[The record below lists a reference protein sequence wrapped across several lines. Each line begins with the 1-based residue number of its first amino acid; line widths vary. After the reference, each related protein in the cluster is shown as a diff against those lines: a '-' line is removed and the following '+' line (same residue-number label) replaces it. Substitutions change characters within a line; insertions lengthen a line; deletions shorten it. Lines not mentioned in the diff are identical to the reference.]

1 MTRRGEN
8 RRGLGVLPTAPAFSG
23 CYRRG
28 GRAGDGTAWQIR
40 HEVAPWREETQY
52 GSRRL
57 GDVCRNAGTF
67 GRRGTRPAPFS
78 RPAVRAADNIY
89 RFWGVQSGHAGR
101 DHAPNAVYVGFFAP
115 FAHVMRQLT
124 VPLGAASLI
133 VKADIWGLWR
143 VSPHADRPAHEGLM
157 PFRIRLCSWRS
168 QGRMG
173 FPTYR
178 AYRTRKGNND
188 KGRREGRP
196 LFVFFVCALTDP
208 LVAGRAVLPKIQ
220 GFPRSWTPE
229 IVR

>member
-1 MTRRGEN
+1 MSERGDIRVN
-8 RRGLGVLPTAPAFSG
+8 GNATGAVQWAYGARGRQRIPILGGTKRA
-23 CYRRG
+23 C
-28 GRAGDGTAWQIR
+28 RAGSRAKLGICWLLRGSARIPRSPLLTIRARHAAIDGAT
-40 HEVAPWREETQY
+40 
-52 GSRRL
+52 
-57 GDVCRNAGTF
+57 
-67 GRRGTRPAPFS
+67 
-78 RPAVRAADNIY
+78 
-89 RFWGVQSGHAGR
+89 
-101 DHAPNAVYVGFFAP
+101 
-115 FAHVMRQLT
+115 
-124 VPLGAASLI
+124 GAASLI

-220 GFPRSWTPE
+220 GFP
-229 IVR
+229 